1 MFLWFPPPTEASWYN
16 ARKARRAVVPFI
28 INITM
33 EINFSSKVYSKSL
46 PKGSPLYPPYGTMQV
61 KRGDLWYHYICKK
74 TWFRQPCKHNG
85 SYRGNI

>member
-33 EINFSSKVYSKSL
+33 EINFSSNVYSKSL
-46 PKGSPLYPPYGTMQV
+46 PKVELLKGSSRLVPY
-61 KRGDLWYHYICKK
+61 I
-74 TWFRQPCKHNG
+74 
-85 SYRGNI
+85 